1 MPKAHVLESRE
12 AEPHAAGVITHVAWL
27 ALAALTVV
35 AVSAPIWKLAATV
48 MGA

>member
-1 MPKAHVLESRE
+1 MAKANVLEPHE
-12 AEPHAAGVITHVAWL
+12 AEPHTAGFVTHVAWL

-35 AVSAPIWKLAATV
+35 AVSAPIWRLAATV